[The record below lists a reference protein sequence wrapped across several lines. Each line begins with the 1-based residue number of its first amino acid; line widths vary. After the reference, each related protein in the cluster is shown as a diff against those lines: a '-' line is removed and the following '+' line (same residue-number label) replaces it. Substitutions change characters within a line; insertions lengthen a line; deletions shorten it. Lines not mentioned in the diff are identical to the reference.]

1 MGDINIVITMIEESK
16 IVNYEISPK
25 SYYRYRLYFEN
36 GRCMDIGD
44 RNTVCYI
51 DNGDKGEREDFYEA
65 LTIKEWTKLH
75 DRKPCR
81 FFFECLLLN
90 GKYKTMVENINMYNR
105 SL

>member
-1 MGDINIVITMIEESK
+1 MGDVNIVITMFDECK
-16 IVNYEISPK
+16 IINFEISPK
-25 SYYRYRLYFEN
+25 SHYRYRLYFEN
-36 GRCMDIGD
+36 YKCMDIGN

-51 DNGDKGEREDFYEA
+51 DNGNKGEREEFYEG
-65 LTIKEWTKLH
+65 LTLEEWNKLH
-75 DRKPCR
+75 LRQPCR

>member
-1 MGDINIVITMIEESK
+1 MKPVIIMFDESK
-16 IVNYEISPK
+16 ITNFEISPRT
-25 SYYRYRLYFEN
+25 YYRYRLYFEN
-36 GRCMDIGD
+36 GRCMDIGN

-51 DNGDKGEREDFYEA
+51 DNGDKGTREEFYEG
-65 LTIKEWTKLH
+65 LTIEEWNKLHTKL
-75 DRKPCR
+75 PCR